1 MKIFVCS
8 KKEMRSQYYT
18 DKNWYND
25 PNKYFI
31 SIAGLADGCEYPC
44 PFLCKDSKRVLHLLF
59 DDVTERERDNPSLR
73 LFDQDHA
80 NKILEFIKTIPN
92 AEDTVIY
99 VNCAAGISRSG
110 AVGYCLNVY
119 FNMENEKEFL
129 FFREMNKQ
137 IQPNPMIKRI
147 LMNTLTDD
155 KYGKKTYAEIFGLNE
170 KRN

>member
-8 KKEMRSQYYT
+8 KKEMKSQYYT
-18 DKNWYND
+18 NKNWYND

-44 PFLCKDSKRVLHLLF
+44 PFLTKDSKRVLHLLF
-59 DDVTERERDNPSLR
+59 DDVTESERDNPAII
-73 LFDQDHA
+73 LFDQEHA

-92 AEDTVIY
+92 TEDITIY

-129 FFREMNKQ
+129 FFMDMNKQ
-137 IQPNPMIKRI
+137 IQPNPMVKRI

-155 KYGKKTYAEIFGLNE
+155 KYGKKLMRRYLVFKNL
-170 KRN
+170 

>member
-1 MKIFVCS
+1 MKIYVVP
-8 KKEMRSQYYT
+8 KKDLRSQYYSNKEWF
-18 DKNWYND
+18 DD

-44 PFLCKDSKRVLHLLF
+44 PFLTKDSTRVLHLLF
-59 DDVTERERDNPSLR
+59 DDVTESEIDNPSLR
-73 LFDQDHA
+73 LFHQEHA
-80 NKILEFIKTIPN
+80 DKILEFIKTIPDS
-92 AEDTVIY
+92 EDTVIY

-137 IQPNPMIKRI
+137 IQPNPMVKRI

-170 KRN
+170 RN